1 MLLFSVMWV
10 MVLYLKG
17 PVMPAQTAGLSGTNP
32 IPPAQDTGRV
42 LYQAPTVEV
51 ASGDTNTG
59 TLPDQPTA
67 STWN

>member
-17 PVMPAQTAGLSGTNP
+17 PVMPAQTAGLSGTNSV
-32 IPPAQDTGRV
+32 PPAQNTGRV
-42 LYQAPTVEV
+42 LYQAPTME
-51 ASGDTNTG
+51 ATGSDTTTG